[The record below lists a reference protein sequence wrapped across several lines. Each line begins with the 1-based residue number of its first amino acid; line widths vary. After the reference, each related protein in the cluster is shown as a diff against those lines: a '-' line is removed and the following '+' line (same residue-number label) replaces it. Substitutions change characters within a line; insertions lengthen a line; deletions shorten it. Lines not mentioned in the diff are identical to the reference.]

1 MSDSVAQRIQ
11 RRWRP
16 APILVGSAALHVA
29 AIATSALR
37 PHLWPW
43 SLGAIAADHLLLAGI
58 GLWPRSTLL
67 GSNWRRLPREAA
79 AGGAVALTVDDGPD
93 PEVTPRVLDV
103 LDQHSVKVS
112 FFCIGENVSRHA
124 ALAREIVRRGHAIEN
139 HSQRHVH
146 HFSVLGLRG
155 LAREVGHAQESIASV
170 VGSAP
175 RFFRAPA
182 GLRNPL
188 LDPVLTR
195 FDLQLASWTRRGFD
209 TLSQD
214 PNTVLSKLT
223 RQLEGG
229 DILLLHDGHA
239 GRTPAGQPVIL
250 EVLPPLL
257 QALARMNL
265 RPITLRSALT

>member
-1 MSDSVAQRIQ
+1 MSDSVVQRMQ
-11 RRWRP
+11 RPWRP
-16 APILVGSAALHVA
+16 APVLVGSAALHVA
-29 AIATSALR
+29 AIAATALR

-43 SLGAIAADHLLLAGI
+43 SLGAIAADHMLLTGI
-58 GLWPRSTLL
+58 GLWPRSALL
-67 GSNWRRLPREAA
+67 GSNWRRLPHEAA

-103 LDQHSVKVS
+103 LDQHATRAT
-112 FFCIGENVSRHA
+112 FFCVGENVLRHA
-124 ALAREIVRRGHAIEN
+124 GLAREIVRRGHVIEN

-146 HFSVLGLRG
+146 HFSLMGLRG
-155 LAREVGHAQESIASV
+155 LTQEVGRGQESIASV

-188 LDPVLTR
+188 LDPVLRR

-209 TLSQD
+209 TVSHNPD
-214 PNTVLSKLT
+214 TVLHKLT
-223 RQLEGG
+223 RQLGSG

-239 GRTPAGQPVIL
+239 ARTRSGQPVIL
-250 EVLPPLL
+250 AVLPSLL
-257 QALARMNL
+257 QALASMNL